1 MQTLEER
8 QGLKVACIEEI
19 AFFKGFIDAQ
29 AARKAGRAGGQERV
43 RQLSSPGAAGGEWLG
58 AVAVV
63 NLSIPRECEKLNG
76 MIAVKA
82 KFDGKQVILPQDFT
96 PPTQVGDVIVLFEAD
111 DWNAEDSDYL
121 RAAQDVLQKVWDN
134 PDDEIFNSM

>member
-1 MQTLEER
+1 
-8 QGLKVACIEEI
+8 
-19 AFFKGFIDAQ
+19 
-29 AARKAGRAGGQERV
+29 
-43 RQLSSPGAAGGEWLG
+43 
-58 AVAVV
+58 
-63 NLSIPRECEKLNG
+63 